1 MKTPRYNERAE
12 AIDML
17 SQGMDALRRKVRN
30 YRRLG
35 PERPDSSDLE
45 RRIGRTVER
54 DMLRISA
61 GIMSMRPLFRSLGL
75 AEWFEEQTGE
85 LCKELGI
92 TIGHK

>member
-1 MKTPRYNERAE
+1 
-12 AIDML
+12 
-17 SQGMDALRRKVRN
+17 
-30 YRRLG
+30 
-35 PERPDSSDLE
+35 
-45 RRIGRTVER
+45 
-54 DMLRISA
+54 MLRISA